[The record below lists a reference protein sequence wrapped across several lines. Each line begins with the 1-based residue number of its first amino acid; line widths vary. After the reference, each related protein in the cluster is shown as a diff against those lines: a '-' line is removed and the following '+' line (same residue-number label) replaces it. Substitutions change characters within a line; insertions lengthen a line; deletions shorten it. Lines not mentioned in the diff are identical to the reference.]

1 MIKKCTLA
9 WLCLMPFFVF
19 GQINQ
24 MQFGKN
30 RVQFHNLFDDWDQY
44 ESENFV
50 TYWYG
55 QGRYVGQAAA
65 QLAELDFE
73 EIQKTLEYRLNDKM
87 EIIVYT
93 DLTDLHQSNIGSEE
107 TFITKGGQVKVVGEK
122 MFVHFDGDHTHLR
135 KQVREG
141 IAGIF
146 LNSMLFGSNLQEVVQ
161 NAISLNLPEWFKVG
175 LLGYIGEEW
184 STESDDRMRD
194 IFQSK
199 KYKNFNKF
207 AVAEPRLAGQAFWYY
222 IAQQF
227 GKANVSNLLYLTR
240 INRSLDDAVM
250 YVLGSPFDGTSLAC
264 MEFYRKRYERE
275 LLDATK
281 ITLGKQIKIKNKFK
295 SPMPQVK
302 ISPDGQRLAYIQ
314 NEMGRWKVYVQEV
327 STGKKEIILRG
338 GTRNP
343 FQTTDYQYPFL
354 AWNPD
359 NQRLFVVYEK
369 RDLVYSFEKNI
380 KDTKAKTKTE
390 KFNPDVQ
397 RVFSVDFLNGKDMV
411 LTASVRG
418 FSDVFI
424 YNTATTGLRQ
434 LNNDHWDDLDAVAVN
449 LGGRK
454 GIIFSSNRLN
464 ERWETEKLDSI
475 LPVNHFDLFYKDLED
490 TSKNLVRITASP
502 DADERNAAAIDTT
515 FFTFLSNESG
525 VNNRQMGHLID
536 VLVRTDTVFYI
547 TNEFKEKVDI
557 VVTQDSTRRFSPTQ
571 KIDSFVL
578 KPILKKVAIVKN
590 NSNYNRSIVS
600 QSTAPRVGKVV
611 EVFNTEGV
619 GKKNRDI
626 NRIQIV
632 PLQHDSAVNV
642 TFTRFW
648 YWKKQSQVKQRA
660 KGKGQEANSK
670 EQEAIGKGQEAIGKG
685 QDVIRKELSEMPAEP
700 KVDSVKSKKRL
711 DIDSYVFQSEFDND
725 EKPKTTQINP
735 EKTEIKVEKTESE
748 STVSAPQNSILV
760 TKNDGSDKKIHVFRP
775 GRISPYRLKFRSDY
789 FTSKLD
795 NNLLFG
801 GLDSYAGTP
810 QGFETPPMGILLK
823 GNFKDLL
830 EDYQLEGGVRI
841 PTTFN
846 GYEAFVFFDD
856 KKHRLDRR
864 YAIYHKST
872 KISDSNSSV
881 LDNRR
886 SRTQT
891 TLGQYEVRYPL
902 DIFQRVQATGTLRS
916 DRYTQL
922 ATDQATLN
930 APTVKEQR
938 IGVRLDYVF
947 DNAIDLEVNA
957 KMGTRA
963 KVWVDLVKKFE
974 LDFVDDFKFKINA
987 GFMGIVGFDA
997 RHYERILKH
1006 SILAIRGA
1014 GAASF
1019 GVEKNLFILGGI
1031 DNQLFAN
1038 FNNDIS
1044 IPKGDYA
1051 FQTLAANM
1059 RGFNR
1064 NIRNGTSNV
1073 VFNAELRI
1081 PIVKYLSSK
1090 PLISSFWRNF
1100 QLVGFVDAGT
1110 AWHGLNPF
1118 RRDNPLNTI
1127 VLPKDNNKNTPVVLT
1142 VNYFKDPI
1150 VASYG
1155 FGARVLVFGYTVRA
1169 DYGWGIET
1177 REVQKPMLHLA
1188 LGTDF

>member
-1 MIKKCTLA
+1 MIKRLPLL
-9 WLCLMPFFVF
+9 WLCILPFFAF

-44 ESENFV
+44 ESENFI

-55 QGRYVGQAAA
+55 QGRFVGQAAA
-65 QLAELDFE
+65 QLAEMDFE

-93 DLTDLHQSNIGSEE
+93 DLTDLHQSNIGAEE
-107 TFITKGGQVKVVGEK
+107 TFVTKGGQVKVVGEK
-122 MFVHFDGDHTHLR
+122 IFVYFDGDHTHLR

-141 IAGIF
+141 IAGVF

-175 LLGYIGEEW
+175 LLAYIGEEW
-184 STESDDRMRD
+184 STESDDHLRD

-207 AVAEPRLAGQAFWYY
+207 AIAEPRLAGQAFWYY

-250 YVLGSPFDGTSLAC
+250 YVLGSPFDATSLAC

-275 LLDATK
+275 LLEATK
-281 ITLGKQIKIKNKFK
+281 ITAAKSVKIKNKRK
-295 SPMPQVK
+295 LPMPQVK
-302 ISPDGQRLAYIQ
+302 ISPDGQRIAYVQ
-314 NEMGRWKVYVQEV
+314 NEIGRWKVYVQEV
-327 STGKKEIILRG
+327 SSGKKEIILRG

-343 FQTTDYQYPFL
+343 FQTTDFQYPFI

-359 NQRLFVVYEK
+359 NQRVSVVYEK
-369 RDLVYSFEKNI
+369 RDLVYAFEKNI
-380 KDTKAKTKTE
+380 KNPKVKTKTE

-397 RVFSVDFLNGKDMV
+397 RVFSVDFLNPKDMV
-411 LTASVRG
+411 LTATVRG
-418 FSDVFI
+418 YSDVFI

-434 LNNDHWDDLDAVAVN
+434 LSNDHWDDLDAVSVN
-449 LGGRK
+449 LGGHK
-454 GIIFSSNRLN
+454 GILFSSNRLN
-464 ERWETEKLDSI
+464 ERWEVERLDSV
-475 LPVNHFDLFYKDLED
+475 LPVNHYDLFYKDLED
-490 TSKNLVRITASP
+490 TSKNLVRITATP
-502 DADERNAAAIDTT
+502 DANEFGAAAIDSTY
-515 FFTFLSNESG
+515 FTFLSNESG
-525 VNNRQMGHLID
+525 VTNRQIAHLED

-557 VVTQDSTRRFSPTQ
+557 VVMQDSARKFSPTQ
-571 KIDSFVL
+571 KIDSSVL
-578 KPILKKVAIVKN
+578 KPIFKKVAFVKN
-590 NSNYNRSIVS
+590 NTNYNRSIVT
-600 QSTAPRVGKVV
+600 QSTAPRVGKVA
-611 EVFNTEGV
+611 EVFYTEGV
-619 GKKNRDI
+619 PRV
-626 NRIQIV
+626 QIV
-632 PLQHDSAVNV
+632 PLHTDSAITA
-642 TFTRFW
+642 TFTR
-648 YWKKQSQVKQRA
+648 YWLVKKQMQMKQS
-660 KGKGQEANSK
+660 KGKGQTPTP
-670 EQEAIGKGQEAIGKG
+670 
-685 QDVIRKELSEMPAEP
+685 LSNRQQSAVSDAQPTEKQPTTTVPTTEIKTDSPPA
-700 KVDSVKSKKRL
+700 KKKIN
-711 DIDSYVFQSEFDND
+711 IDNYVFQSEFDNE
-725 EKPKTTQINP
+725 EKPKTTQITP
-735 EKTEIKVEKTESE
+735 EKTEV
-748 STVSAPQNSILV
+748 APQKGDDGVQTQTPPASILSS
-760 TKNDGSDKKIHVFRP
+760 KNEGGAKNVHVFRP

-810 QGFETPPMGILLK
+810 QGFTTPPMGILMK

-846 GYEAFVFFDD
+846 GYEAFMFFDD
-856 KKHRLDRR
+856 RKKRLDRR
-864 YAIYHKST
+864 YALYHKST
-872 KISDSNSSV
+872 KFSDNNSSI
-881 LDNRR
+881 LDNHR

-902 DIFQRVQATGTLRS
+902 DIYQRVQATGTLRS
-916 DRYTQL
+916 DRYAQL
-922 ATDQATLN
+922 ATDQSSLSS
-930 APTVKEQR
+930 PTMKEQR
-938 IGVRLDYVF
+938 MGVRFDYVF
-947 DNAIDLEVNA
+947 DNAIDIDMNA

-963 KVWVDLVKKFE
+963 KVWVDMVKKFE
-974 LDFVDDFKFKINA
+974 MDFVDDFKFKLNS

-997 RHYERILKH
+997 RHYARILTH
-1006 SILAIRGA
+1006 TTLAIRGA
-1014 GAASF
+1014 GATSF
-1019 GVEKNLFILGGI
+1019 GAEKTLFILGGT

-1038 FNNDIS
+1038 FNEDIN
-1044 IPKGDYA
+1044 IPQGNYA

-1059 RGFNR
+1059 RGFSR
-1064 NIRNGTSNV
+1064 NIRNGTSNIV
-1073 VFNAELRI
+1073 LNAELRV
-1081 PIVKYLSSK
+1081 PVAKYFSSK
-1090 PLISSFWRNF
+1090 PLTSSFWRNF
-1100 QLVGFVDAGT
+1100 QLVGFLDAGT
-1110 AWHGLNPF
+1110 AWHGNNPF

-1127 VLPKDNNKNTPVVLT
+1127 FLPKDANQNTAVT
-1142 VNYFKDPI
+1142 IKINYFKDPI

-1155 FGARVLVFGYTVRA
+1155 VGARVLVFGYMVRA

-1177 REVQKPMLHLA
+1177 REVQKPMLHIA